1 MRPRLRSYGET
12 STRTLSPGST
22 RMRNRRI
29 LPARCA
35 SSSWSFSSFTRN
47 SRFGRASVTS
57 PSISSFYSTAIGI
70 SFSVARASRRRTGGS
85 THSRAGFLR
94 CGGPAG
100 ELGVLVQAIERRR
113 LELPHALGREP
124 YRRPDRAERPLAVS
138 VEPVPQPHHVA
149 IAALQAVERAL
160 DRAAALGGQ
169 RDVDR
174 LCVIGAREHV
184 REPSGAIADRSVE
197 RRDRRVGPA
206 Y

>member
-35 SSSWSFSSFTRN
+35 SNWWSFSSVTRN

-57 PSISSFYSTAIGI
+57 PSISSFCSTAIGV
-70 SFSVARASRRRTGGS
+70 SFSVAWASRRRTGGF
-85 THSRAGFLR
+85 THSRAGFLC

-100 ELGVLVQAIERRR
+100 ELGIFVQAIERRR
-113 LELPHALGREP
+113 LELPHPFGREP
-124 YRRPDRAERPLAVS
+124 DRRADRAERPLAVT
-138 VEPVPQPHHVA
+138 VEPVAQPHHIA

-160 DRAAALGGQ
+160 DRAPALGGQ

-174 LCVIGAREHV
+174 LRVVGAREHV
-184 REPSGAIADRSVE
+184 REPSRAVLD
-197 RRDRRVGPA
+197 
-206 Y
+206 